1 MRRSILLFLLLILF
15 LSCCGVS
22 FASTDTIIL
31 TGPVDYPFLGFRFDP
46 PEAYLNTKGIVTLAG
61 PYETND
67 IVREVICTY
76 YAMPEDRYDRLFN
89 SGHKS
94 LLEEKDLWSTS
105 IFAVVSM
112 DRGMTFRE
120 FCTYTGQ
127 PYDEQYVR
135 EIGKNGDTT
144 YYLMMEALNRD
155 LMEDMDPSYLDEYV
169 AMAAG
174 GDDLAASFTFCE
186 PEETP
191 VPYAG
196 LVGSRIEFTS
206 ADLDGNPV
214 SSAELFGQNE
224 ITVLNIWATWC
235 GPCIGELEDLQSIHK
250 NYQAKGAGVLGL
262 LYDDDLDTAR
272 QLMEEYHVRYPNIL
286 APETLNDF
294 FPVEALPSTLF
305 IGRDGSVLAGPEL
318 GANVARYKT
327 ILNELLRQ
335 KGSH

>member
-135 EIGKNGDTT
+135 EIGKNGQVRIVTSDN
-144 YYLMMEALNRD
+144 LIQVSALR
-155 LMEDMDPSYLDEYV
+155 S
-169 AMAAG
+169 
-174 GDDLAASFTFCE
+174 
-186 PEETP
+186 
-191 VPYAG
+191 
-196 LVGSRIEFTS
+196 
-206 ADLDGNPV
+206 
-214 SSAELFGQNE
+214 
-224 ITVLNIWATWC
+224 
-235 GPCIGELEDLQSIHK
+235 
-250 NYQAKGAGVLGL
+250 GVLRQS
-262 LYDDDLDTAR
+262 AR
-272 QLMEEYHVRYPNIL
+272 EFGEEIDRIYGDIEQYLRSHNREQLGTVGENIRRKQ
-286 APETLNDF
+286 E
-294 FPVEALPSTLF
+294 
-305 IGRDGSVLAGPEL
+305 
-318 GANVARYKT
+318 
-327 ILNELLRQ
+327 
-335 KGSH
+335 